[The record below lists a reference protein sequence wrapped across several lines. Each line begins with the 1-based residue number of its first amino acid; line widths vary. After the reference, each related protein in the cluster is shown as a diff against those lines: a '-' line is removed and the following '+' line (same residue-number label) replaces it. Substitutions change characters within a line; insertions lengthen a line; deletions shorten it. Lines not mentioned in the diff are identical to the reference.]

1 MQKPSEI
8 LKLGKYQTLSSLSL
22 LPRIVVDEIE
32 EIKKRREKK
41 RALKMKFDSQYD
53 DKGLPGEGNAHYDE
67 LKKDAAAQ
75 TVVNRNE
82 FEGMDDNLRIE
93 YEGKH

>member
-1 MQKPSEI
+1 
-8 LKLGKYQTLSSLSL
+8 
-22 LPRIVVDEIE
+22 
-32 EIKKRREKK
+32 
-41 RALKMKFDSQYD
+41 MKFDSQYD

-93 YEGKH
+93 YEGKHRI

>member
-1 MQKPSEI
+1 MSETYRKSSKI
-8 LKLGKYQTLSSLSL
+8 LNLNFIDLTL
-22 LPRIVVDEIE
+22 RIVVDEIE

-93 YEGKH
+93 YEGKQ